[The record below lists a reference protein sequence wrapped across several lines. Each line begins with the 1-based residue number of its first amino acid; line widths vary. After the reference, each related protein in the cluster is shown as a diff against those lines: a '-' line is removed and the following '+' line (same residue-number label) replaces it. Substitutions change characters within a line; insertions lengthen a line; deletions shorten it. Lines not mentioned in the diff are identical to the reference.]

1 MKIFTFL
8 LFLSAFAFNISF
20 AQESWLGVP
29 LLDKNIRLSKC
40 PICKKINDDKALEL
54 FDDSLKVNRPI
65 QKWKNPEYFDKNS
78 AYLKSMLSKYKND
91 QNKYDIILHSF
102 FSIYSLKKLNNY
114 EELNPENLSEFS
126 SFFDTL
132 ITRSSNA
139 ADKLYFHQRRMNE
152 FQSVGALDKINEN
165 TEEQELDQKDVSWF
179 INDDLAGIDKKWL
192 NIAKIYVDDHKN
204 AGAYH
209 LYDSY
214 NGLNLGYTS
223 FATLNGFYQG
233 IDVSFDNTFEINPLT
248 TLSPRISWLG
258 SSFLKEIK
266 GDNSEFLLY
275 VVQVRGLLQ
284 LNLAQFGVNNN
295 RNLSTNT
302 WFWKPEIGV
311 NLGMLNIAY
320 AYNLPFKNLGD
331 DIQGNQLKISFSYPL
346 VRLGKYM

>member
-1 MKIFTFL
+1 MKIITFL
-8 LFLSAFAFNISF
+8 LFLSAFAFNRSF

-40 PICKKINDDKALEL
+40 PICKKINNDKALEL
-54 FDDSLKVNRPI
+54 FDDSLQDNLPI
-65 QKWKNPEYFDKNS
+65 QKWKNLEYFDKNS
-78 AYLKSMLSKYKND
+78 IYLKSMLLKYKND

-102 FSIYSLKKLNNY
+102 FSIYAQKKLNNY
-114 EELNPENLSEFS
+114 EELNPENLTEFS
-126 SFFDTL
+126 LFFDTL

-139 ADKLYFHQRRMNE
+139 ADKLYFHQRRMHE
-152 FQSVGALDKINEN
+152 FQSVGALDKIEEN

-179 INDDLAGIDKKWL
+179 INDDLAGIDKNWL

-223 FATLNGFYQG
+223 FATLNGFYEG

-248 TLSPRISWLG
+248 IFSPRISWLG

-266 GDNSEFLLY
+266 GNNSEFLLY
-275 VVQVRGLLQ
+275 VVQFRWLLQ

-311 NLGMLNIAY
+311 NLGLLNIAY